1 MSGYI
6 ESVAKKQKI
15 RRFIFPLAVLLIGGF
30 ALWQYSARLLDS
42 GLEAGAA
49 RALDTK
55 VVVSGSRLNLLKPS
69 YGVAS
74 VSAEGPLGGPPFFS
88 AASVEC
94 RTSWKKLLDDV
105 LTVELVRIQNL
116 AINLSSEN
124 GRWNIEGLGSSGG
137 SSEVDAQGSMAWHL
151 ERLEIDHVTL
161 RVRMEEDESV
171 HSLKGLVLKGI
182 GSSDEGFSVEEL
194 TEIAVGLV
202 FDQLAQLFDSTV
214 PRELLES
221 TAHDLLPQSLDAE
234 LTSRMDE
241 LERKIDRELGRIQ
254 RDLEGAPGKLGE
266 ELQRLLSPP
275 LGKE

>member
-1 MSGYI
+1 M
-6 ESVAKKQKI
+6 AKKQKI

-55 VVVSGSRLNLLKPS
+55 VTVSGSRLNLLKPS

-74 VSAEGPLGGPPFFS
+74 VSAEGPLGDPPFFS

-105 LTVELVRIQNL
+105 LTVESVRIENL
-116 AINLSSEN
+116 AINLTSEN
-124 GRWNIEGLGSSGG
+124 VGGILRGSGVLGVHRKGMLQ
-137 SSEVDAQGSMAWHL
+137 DSMAWHL

-161 RVRMEEDESV
+161 RVRMEKDESV
-171 HSLKGLVLKGI
+171 HRLKDLVLKGI
-182 GSSDEGFSVEEL
+182 GSTEEGFSVEEL

-202 FDQLAQLFDSTV
+202 FDQLAQLVDSTV
-214 PRELLES
+214 PRELLAS

-241 LERKIDRELGRIQ
+241 LESKIDRELGRIQ
-254 RDLEGAPGKLGE
+254 RDLEGAPGKLGA
-266 ELQRLLSPP
+266 ELQRLLSPLP
-275 LGKE
+275 GKD

>member
-1 MSGYI
+1 
-6 ESVAKKQKI
+6 
-15 RRFIFPLAVLLIGGF
+15 
-30 ALWQYSARLLDS
+30 
-42 GLEAGAA
+42 LEAGAA

-55 VVVSGSRLNLLKPS
+55 VAVSGSRLNFLKPS

-74 VSAEGPLGGPPFFS
+74 VSGEGPFGDPPFFS

-94 RTSWKKLLDDV
+94 RTSWRKLLNDV
-105 LTVELVRIQNL
+105 LTVESVRIEAL

-124 GRWNIEGLGSSGG
+124 GRWNIEGLGGSGG
-137 SSEVDAQGSMAWHL
+137 SSEGDAEDSMAWHL
-151 ERLEIDHVTL
+151 ERLEIDNLTL

-182 GSSDEGFSVEEL
+182 GSTEEGFSVEEL

-202 FDQLAQLFDSTV
+202 FDQLAQLVDSTV
-214 PRELLES
+214 TRDLLSS

-234 LTSRMDE
+234 LTSRMEE
-241 LERKIDRELGRIQ
+241 LESKIGRGLGRIQ
-254 RDLEGAPGKLGE
+254 RDLEGATGKLGE

-275 LGKE
+275 PGKD

>member
-1 MSGYI
+1 
-6 ESVAKKQKI
+6 VAKKQKI
-15 RRFIFPLAVLLIGGF
+15 RRFFFPLAVLLIGGF

-49 RALDTK
+49 RALDTN
-55 VVVSGSRLNLLKPS
+55 VTVSGSRLNLLKPS

-74 VSAEGPLGGPPFFS
+74 LSAEGPLGDPPFFS

-105 LTVELVRIQNL
+105 LTVESVRIETL
-116 AINLSSEN
+116 AINLASEN
-124 GRWNIEGLGSSGG
+124 GRWNIQGFGGSGG
-137 SSEVDAQGSMAWHL
+137 SSEEDAAESIAWHL
-151 ERLEIDHVTL
+151 ERLEIDHLTL

-182 GSSDEGFSVEEL
+182 GSTEEGFSVEEL

-202 FDQLAQLFDSTV
+202 FDQLAQLVDSTV
-214 PRELLES
+214 PRELLAS
-221 TAHDLLPQSLDAE
+221 TAHDLLPQSVDAE
-234 LTSRMDE
+234 LTSRMKQ
-241 LERKIDRELGRIQ
+241 LESKIDRELGRIQ
-254 RDLEGAPGKLGE
+254 RDLQGAPGKLGG

-275 LGKE
+275 PPKD